1 MCIRDRK
8 YIGSNV
14 SGIFR
19 EIKKILEQGI
29 SVLFSGTPCQV
40 AGLKIFLQKE
50 YENLTTCDFVCHGVA
65 SGKVLR
71 KYLEFL
77 EETNQDKINN
87 VFFRKKTDQYINSK
101 FTVTFTDKELSFPS
115 YENPFG
121 YGFSAGKINRESCAS
136 CPYASLYRASDLTLA
151 DLVHGLSKKER
162 KNGASLVLV
171 NTGKGKRRLEQC
183 DLYKKQLD
191 IAYAVKIQSHLSH
204 PQKMSGQRSEIL
216 ESLDR
221 LPFSEVADR
230 YLTPPAVPFRVRVK
244 GGIKRLLGR

>member
-1 MCIRDRK
+1 MDSDACHVGNWRIVDFP
-8 YIGSNV
+8 V
-14 SGIFR
+14 SYTHLDVYKR
-19 EIKKILEQGI
+19 Q
-29 SVLFSGTPCQV
+29 
-40 AGLKIFLQKE
+40 
-50 YENLTTCDFVCHGVA
+50 
-65 SGKVLR
+65 
-71 KYLEFL
+71 
-77 EETNQDKINN
+77 
-87 VFFRKKTDQYINSK
+87 
-101 FTVTFTDKELSFPS
+101 
-115 YENPFG
+115 
-121 YGFSAGKINRESCAS
+121 
-136 CPYASLYRASDLTLA
+136 SLYRASDLTLA